1 MSEKTI
7 YQTLRDGGLSPAGAC
22 AMIGNMDAESSL
34 ISIRKQGD
42 FSENFVKSQEYTAA
56 VNSEEITRW
65 QFMSD
70 SIGYGLCQWTLST
83 RKDHLYM
90 FAREAGT
97 SIGDELMQCRFCLWE
112 LQNEYADDLYPFLC
126 QTDDLAKATQRIC
139 AEFERPAVNNFADR
153 INAAKAYFNK
163 LVGASEYMGCG
174 EDSCPVDLPF
184 APVEPIGQAAGKGAA
199 IPVRVLKQGD
209 LGRDVFLLQCGLQD
223 MGINCGLPDGDF
235 GLNTK
240 EAVMTLQ
247 RDKGLNPTGIA
258 DSSVWEIILTVR

>member
-1 MSEKTI
+1 MSKEAI
-7 YQTLRDGGLSPAGAC
+7 YHALRNGGLSPCGAC
-22 AMIGNMDAESSL
+22 AMMGNMDAESSL

-42 FSENFVKSQEYTAA
+42 FSNGFVKSQEYTAA

-97 SIGDELMQCRFCLWE
+97 SIGDEDMQCRFCLWE
-112 LQNEYADDLYPFLC
+112 LHNEYADDLYPFLC
-126 QTDDLAKATQRIC
+126 HTDDLAKAAQRIC

-174 EDSCPVDLPF
+174 EDSCPI
-184 APVEPIGQAAGKGAA
+184 E
-199 IPVRVLKQGD
+199 IPADEICSVSVRVLHKGS
-209 LGRDVFLLQCGLQD
+209 LGRDVYILQCGLND
-223 MGINCGLPDGDF
+223 MGYKCGKPDGDF
-235 GLNTK
+235 GTNTENAVK
-240 EAVMTLQ
+240 ELQ
-247 RDKGLNPTGIA
+247 RAFGMKETGIA
-258 DSSVWEIILTVR
+258 HEKVWQNILLAR

>member
-7 YQTLRDGGLSPAGAC
+7 YQTLRDGGLSPCGAC
-22 AMIGNMDAESSL
+22 AMMGNMLAESGLKSDNVQDNCPMGDKDYTYNVEHGI
-34 ISIRKQGD
+34 ISK
-42 FSENFVKSQEYTAA
+42 
-56 VNSEEITRW
+56 W
-65 QFMSD
+65 QFMTD
-70 SIGYGLCQWTLST
+70 SYGYGLCQWTYST
-83 RKDHLYM
+83 RKAELYE
-90 FAREAGT
+90 FAKRMGVPI
-97 SIGDELMQCRFCLWE
+97 SDEKMQCDFCLEE
-112 LQNEYADDLYPFLC
+112 LRRDYSGLYGCLC
-126 QTDDLAKATQRIC
+126 TTDDLPKATERIC
-139 AEFERPAVNNFADR
+139 AEFERPAVNNFSAR
-153 INAAKAYFNK
+153 INAAQAYFNK

-184 APVEPIGQAAGKGAA
+184 APVEPIGQAAGEGAA